1 MVQPAYY
8 YPNPAGFAPAP
19 QQHQA
24 LPQQQQQMPYGAY
37 SQVAY
42 QQQAPSTNNV

>member
-24 LPQQQQQMPYGAY
+24 LPQQQQMPYGAY
-37 SQVAY
+37 SYNQAAY
-42 QQQAPSTNNV
+42 QAPSTNNV